1 MKNPIIIGIGSPFGI
16 DRLGWD
22 VIDYLENHKPHA
34 IKHSQLVKLDRPATE
49 LLSWLDIDKQIIII
63 DAIDG
68 NGARGK
74 VVRLEMNDIP
84 DSNKKLSSHGVGL
97 SDALQLADALGQLPE
112 DLLIIGLETGG
123 NINGSP
129 EHEHIKEITDQ
140 ILKEVGLVEY
150 IKLQ

>member
-1 MKNPIIIGIGSPFGI
+1 M

-22 VIDYLENHKPHA
+22 VIDYLEDHRPHA

-49 LLSWLDIDKQIIII
+49 LLTWLDIDKQIIII
-63 DAIDG
+63 DALDG
-68 NGARGK
+68 NYERGK
-74 VVRLEMNDIP
+74 VVRLRMSDLPKN
-84 DSNKKLSSHGVGL
+84 NKKLSSHGVGL
-97 SDALQLADALGQLPE
+97 SDALQLADALGQLPKG
-112 DLLIIGLETGG
+112 LLIIGLETGG

-150 IKLQ
+150 IKNCSSSDLI